1 MRMLPV
7 SRSQFPSM
15 SNGFPVRWILFLLLT
30 VAFFALSRNG
40 EAQVLYGTLN
50 GTVLDAS
57 GAPIPAAKVEAMNT
71 GTGIAKQTA
80 TDEHGNYVFTDLQA
94 GTYKVTITAPSFR
107 SVVEQGVTLDANSV
121 RRIDAQLQVSAVEQ
135 TLEVNAAAVA
145 LQTDRADVSQQ
156 LQATQLADLPE
167 AGMRNFQNV
176 FIIIPGFTPP
186 AASHSEAGNPQGA
199 LATNVNGA
207 SYNNNATRLD
217 GALDLYPW
225 LPEIVAYVPS
235 ADAIQTVNVVTAS
248 FDAEQGMAGGSVVNV
263 AIKSG
268 TNQFH
273 GSAWEF
279 NAISALKARNYF
291 YYGAN
296 NPKNIINQ
304 FGGNFG
310 GPIKKNKLFFFANWE
325 ATDKRANVSA
335 LQTVAT
341 DPLRAGN
348 FTGTSTIYDPRTG
361 AANGT
366 GRTPFPN
373 NMIPSNLFASASTK
387 MIALMPEPNQAS
399 AASTPTN
406 DYFASGDYSST
417 HHNID
422 TKVNYNPTDKTS
434 LFARYSISPSNI
446 FDPPGLGPA
455 LGNTLDGGQPGTAL
469 GRVQSVG
476 IGGTYS
482 VSPTI
487 LIDGNVGYTRLRIG
501 AQNVDI
507 GKNYG
512 LDVLG
517 IPGTNGSYYLD
528 GGYPNFGVTGFSS
541 FGNSNVS
548 NPFLFRDNEYVGGVN
563 LGWVKGSH
571 SFRFG
576 GEYQHFGIN
585 HFQPQT
591 SFGPRGG
598 FTFTG
603 GLTALNGGAAPS
615 LYNAW
620 ADFLLGVPQT
630 LGTSTEYINPATVRE
645 SMYAFYARDQ
655 WQVTRKFTLSY
666 GIRYE
671 LYPLATRDHYGAN
684 IYNPN
689 TGVVCL
695 GGLNGA
701 PKDCGVDVGNGNWGP
716 RIGLAYR
723 LNDKTVLRAGYGI
736 SVDPN
741 SYRAMR
747 DAYPAT
753 IGESIAGASSFQAAG
768 TLATG
773 IPLIIGPDLSGK
785 APIILPTNITTT
797 TFPTNYRRGYIE
809 SLNVTVQ
816 RELVKDFT
824 AQASY
829 VMTKAIRHTQD
840 ININPAG
847 PGGGVAGQYYYPI
860 TGQTTAIT
868 ESTPFSTSNYN
879 SLQTQVIKRAGAGI
893 IGASYT
899 FSKAMDFGDND
910 DSGLTWAWA
919 PMIERNYALAGF
931 DRTHNFQLFSN
942 YTLPFGHGQRWLTQG
957 VAGKI
962 AGGWQLNGILS
973 RMSGLPFTVAS
984 SGTSVNS
991 PGNTQTANQVMP
1003 TVAILGGHGIGAN
1016 GGSYFNPTAFA
1027 PVTTVSFGNSGRDI
1041 LRGPGVFNTNASLFR
1056 TFRLTEKFQLQF
1068 RMEIFNLTNTPQFGQ
1083 PGATVTSATFNSDGS
1098 VKALNGYTQIT
1109 SASNERQ
1116 LRFALKFYF

>member
-7 SRSQFPSM
+7 SRSLFSSM
-15 SNGFPVRWILFLLLT
+15 STVISVRWILLILLMAGL
-30 VAFFALSRNG
+30 FRNG
-40 EAQVLYGTLN
+40 SAQVLYGTLT
-50 GTVLDAS
+50 GTVTDAS
-57 GAPIPAAKVEAMNT
+57 GAALPAAKVEAVNVD
-71 GTGIAKQTA
+71 TGIARQTT
-80 TDEHGNYVFTDLQA
+80 TDDRGNYVFTDLQA
-94 GTYKVTITAPSFR
+94 GTYKVTISAPSFR
-107 SVVEQGVTLDANSV
+107 TVVQQGARLDANSV
-121 RRIDAQLQVSAVEQ
+121 RRIDAQMQVSTVEQ

-156 LQATQLADLPE
+156 LQSTQLSDLPE

-176 FIIIPGFTPP
+176 FIIIPGFSPP
-186 AASHSEAGNPQGA
+186 ASEHSEAGNPQGA
-199 LATNVNGA
+199 LGTNVNGA

-273 GSAWEF
+273 GAAWEF

-291 YYGAN
+291 YYGVN

-304 FGGNFG
+304 FGGNIG
-310 GPIKKNKLFFFANWE
+310 GPIKKNKLFFFGNWE
-325 ATDKRANVSA
+325 VTDKRANVSA

-348 FTGTSTIYDPRTG
+348 FTGLSTIYDPTSG

-373 NMIPSNLFASASTK
+373 NMIPSTRFASAAVK

-399 AASTPTN
+399 ATSTPTN
-406 DYFASGDYSST
+406 DYFGSGDYSST

-422 TKVNYNPTDKTS
+422 TKVNYIPNDKTS
-434 LFARYSISPSNI
+434 VFARYSISPSHI
-446 FDPPGLGPA
+446 FDPPGLGA
-455 LGNTLDGGQPGTAL
+455 AEGNTLDGGQPGTAT

-476 IGGTYS
+476 VGGTYT

-487 LIDGNVGYTRLRIG
+487 LIDGNVGYTRLRL
-501 AQNVDI
+501 AAENVDI

-512 LDVLG
+512 LDVLN
-517 IPGTNGSYYLD
+517 IPGTNGSYSLD

-548 NPFLFRDNEYVGGVN
+548 NPFLFRDNEYVGAVN

-598 FTFTG
+598 FTFSG

-615 LYNAW
+615 LYNGW
-620 ADFLLGVPQT
+620 ADFLLGQAQT
-630 LGTSTEYINPATVRE
+630 LGISTEYINPATVRE

-655 WQVTRKFTLSY
+655 WQVTRKLTLSY

-671 LYPLATRDHYGAN
+671 LYPLATRDNYGAD

-695 GGLNGA
+695 GGLNHT
-701 PKDCGVDVGNGNWGP
+701 PNDCGVSVGNGRVGP
-716 RIGLAYR
+716 RIGIAYR
-723 LNDKTVLRAGYGI
+723 FNDKTVIRLGYGI

-753 IGESIAGASSFQAAG
+753 IAESISGATSFQAAG

-773 IPLIIGPDLSGK
+773 IPAIVGPNLTSGQ
-785 APIILPTNITTT
+785 PILLPTNITTT
-797 TFPTNYRRGYIE
+797 TYPMNYNRGYIE
-809 SLNVTVQ
+809 SLNVTLQ
-816 RELVKDFT
+816 REIAKDFT
-824 AQASY
+824 AQAAFVS
-829 VMTKAIRHTQD
+829 TKAIRHTDD

-868 ESTPFSTSNYN
+868 ESIPFSTSNYN
-879 SLQTQVIKRAGAGI
+879 ALQTQLIKRMGTGVVGAT
-893 IGASYT
+893 YT

-919 PMIERNYALAGF
+919 PMWERNYALAGF
-931 DRTHNFQLFSN
+931 DRTHNFQLFAN
-942 YTLPFGHGQRWLTQG
+942 YTLPFGRGQHMLSHG
-957 VAGKI
+957 VAAMI
-962 AGGWQLNGILS
+962 ASGWQLNGILS
-973 RMSGLPFTVAS
+973 RESGLPFTVAS
-984 SGTSVNS
+984 SGTSLNS
-991 PGNTQTANQVMP
+991 PGNSQTAEQVMP
-1003 TVAILGGHGIGAN
+1003 NVAILGGHGIGAN
-1016 GGSYFNPTAFA
+1016 GASYFNPTAFA
-1027 PVTTVSFGNSGRDI
+1027 PVTTVSFGNSGRNI

-1068 RMEIFNLTNTPQFGQ
+1068 RMEVFNLTNTPQFGL

-1116 LRFALKFYF
+1116 LRFALRFSF